1 MSRLLK
7 TSALCGLLCLSSIGI
22 VFGSAKHTKKSGQ
35 ASNVLSVNKKEK
47 TKTVSRKEDK
57 KSRKNVKSLST
68 DISLE
73 NIASNADVD
82 SNYWDSTQVTSNS
95 GSQSIEDLNTQF
107 AQLSIDQ
114 GQVNIQHSRLYL
126 AQARTSDS
134 DQLSNGSDRHSV
146 LIPIRP
152 QLGAVPSFSCDDLL
166 ALANDT
172 NQAAQR
178 RSSES
183 SHRGPITFQIPEKM
197 LHCPVAVGKFKG
209 GNVDLKATPYS
220 LAHQPRRGI
229 SESTSHFFG
238 GQHAGFPQMQP
249 RFMPPQG
256 DKEPFPTFKPIA
268 INLNNNG
275 RKPFPLPE
283 NRRPSRAAYR
293 TVRYHAPSPVP
304 GVSSP
309 KPINMIVSRRES
321 LPENDLQLSVY
332 SHATV
337 TDEVPVDNNQRKVT
351 QLVKNIEEWIEE
363 ELANQAEALRK
374 LVIHCGLEAQEATI
388 SEAFDCPDE
397 AFDDFRTICHSHK
410 TREALGFY
418 NYAKQGV
425 DEIMDCVDQQVTKNV
440 LRCLLFND
448 PQLKGNE
455 QIETQVRGLVDYLAE
470 PVVKKLTRTAFLLAM
485 DVKDDVCECCCG
497 VWHKPKIS
505 KETKQQILSG
515 IGSGLKGVASLFV
528 GDDLV
533 QGACDLAG
541 GVFNVIK
548 EVCAAQ
554 LE

>member
-47 TKTVSRKEDK
+47 TKTVSRKKDK

-183 SHRGPITFQIPEKM
+183 SHREPITFQIPENM

-209 GNVDLKATPYS
+209 ENVDLKATPYS

-321 LPENDLQLSVY
+321 LPENNLQLSAY
-332 SHATV
+332 SHANTMY
-337 TDEVPVDNNQRKVT
+337 KVQINKRQQT
-351 QLVKNIEEWIEE
+351 AQLLKNTKDWLNE
-363 ELANQAEALRK
+363 ELNNKARELRE
-374 LVIHCGLEAQEATI
+374 LVIRCCTESTEATI
-388 SEAFDCPDE
+388 AETLDCDDE
-397 AFDDFRTICHSHK
+397 DFEEFMSVCHSHK
-410 TREALGFY
+410 TRELLGFF
-418 NYAKQGV
+418 NYSKQGV
-425 DEIMDCVDQQVTKNV
+425 FEIMEHVKQKVMDNV
-440 LRCLLFND
+440 MRCLYFNN
-448 PQLKGNE
+448 PQLEDNE
-455 QIETQVRGLVDYLAE
+455 ELREKVCKLVNYFSE
-470 PVVKKLTRTAFLLAM
+470 PAAKKLIFKASRLAI
-485 DVKDDVCECCCG
+485 DVSDDVCGCCCG

-515 IGSGLKGVASLFV
+515 IGNSLKGVASLFA
-528 GDDLV
+528 GEDLV